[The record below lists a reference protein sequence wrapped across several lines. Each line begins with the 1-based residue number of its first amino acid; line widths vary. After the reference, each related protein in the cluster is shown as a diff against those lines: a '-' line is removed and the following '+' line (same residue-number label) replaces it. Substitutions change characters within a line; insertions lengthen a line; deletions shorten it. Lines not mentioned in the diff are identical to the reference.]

1 MNTALSI
8 LYLEVDRNDVEL
20 AGSTLGTSIRGF
32 SNQRYRLCP
41 CFVNLDGIILSEDPG
56 NSPPFFIFQG
66 AVFLATILYNRAILL
81 KGGL

>member
-1 MNTALSI
+1 MNKALSI

-41 CFVNLDGIILSEDPG
+41 CLSIWMG
-56 NSPPFFIFQG
+56 
-66 AVFLATILYNRAILL
+66 
-81 KGGL
+81 